1 MSKLDEQ
8 EKRIAQILSDGVINE
23 DNLWKTSKTLNKY
36 FKYLKN
42 NLDSPC
48 IMTGI
53 EYFPWEESYVFGYGS
68 KKEYE
73 KLKKDNPSYKDIFE
87 LVAFENDVDEQ
98 ILVKVK
104 RQSDKKKFI
113 IELDCLK
120 AIEVTS
126 KNYQALDDYSVWYV
140 NY

>member
-1 MSKLDEQ
+1 M
-8 EKRIAQILSDGVINE
+8 
-23 DNLWKTSKTLNKY
+23 
-36 FKYLKN
+36 
-42 NLDSPC
+42 
-48 IMTGI
+48 
-53 EYFPWEESYVFGYGS
+53 
-68 KKEYE
+68 
-73 KLKKDNPSYKDIFE
+73 

-140 NY
+140 IY

>member
-53 EYFPWEESYVFGYGS
+53 ESYPWEESYVFGYGS

-73 KLKKDNPSYKDIFE
+73 HDRFWDP
-87 LVAFENDVDEQ
+87 
-98 ILVKVK
+98 
-104 RQSDKKKFI
+104 
-113 IELDCLK
+113 CH
-120 AIEVTS
+120 
-126 KNYQALDDYSVWYV
+126 KNRFATRRINSAPVRPASASTTHKSR
-140 NY
+140 

>member
-53 EYFPWEESYVFGYGS
+53 ESYPWEESYVFGYGS